1 MQRVGLLV
9 PSVNT
14 VVEPEFWRLV
24 PGTATVHS
32 ARMRN
37 STCDVDDSRQMLAH
51 AERAADEV
59 GSALVDVVAFA
70 CTASSFVD
78 GRDGEAALHDLISSA
93 ANAPAITTSGAVAE
107 TLKSLGSRRVA
118 LYTPYPAELNDHE
131 EEFLATHGIET
142 VCAYGL
148 GISAAVEIA
157 DVTSERTARV
167 RGRAAA
173 AGRRGH
179 HLSLVHQHGDLRGHP
194 AAGGAYGVP
203 VVSSNSATFAAVA
216 RRLGWE
222 MPACAG
228 SAGRTSG
235 GGRSHVATRR
245 LEGRRSEPWRPARGR
260 GRWRDV
266 YRPGGG
272 GRGRAPSRG
281 IRRCRR
287 RRTLTAGCWRVWRPV
302 PTARLSRSR
311 ACCTPARWRPTPF
324 SSDAGR
330 GPD

>member
-14 VVEPEFWRLV
+14 VVEPEFWRLT
-24 PGTATVHS
+24 PPTASVHS

-107 TLKSLGSRRVA
+107 ALKSLGSRRVA
-118 LYTPYPAELNDHE
+118 LYTPYPDELNDHE

-142 VCAYGL
+142 VCAYGM
-148 GISAAVEIA
+148 GVSAAVEIA
-157 DVTSERTARV
+157 DVTSSELRDFVDAQPPPADADTIF
-167 RGRAAA
+167 
-173 AGRRGH
+173 
-179 HLSLVHQHGDLRGHP
+179 LSCTNMATFEVIRPLEAL
-194 AAGGAYGVP
+194 YGVP

-222 MPACAG
+222 IPPVLGAL
-228 SAGRTSG
+228 AGR
-235 GGRSHVATRR
+235 A
-245 LEGRRSEPWRPARGR
+245 A
-260 GRWRDV
+260 
-266 YRPGGG
+266 
-272 GRGRAPSRG
+272 AAA
-281 IRRCRR
+281 
-287 RRTLTAGCWRVWRPV
+287 LT
-302 PTARLSRSR
+302 
-311 ACCTPARWRPTPF
+311 
-324 SSDAGR
+324 
-330 GPD
+330 

>member
-37 STCDVDDSRQMLAH
+37 STCDVEDSRQMLVH

-78 GRDGEAALHDLISSA
+78 GRDGEAALHRLISAA

-107 TLKSLGSRRVA
+107 ALTSLGSRRVA

-131 EEFLATHGIET
+131 EEFLATHSIET

-148 GISAAVEIA
+148 GITEAVEIA
-157 DVTSERTARV
+157 DVTSNELRDFVDAQPPPGDADTV
-167 RGRAAA
+167 F
-173 AGRRGH
+173 
-179 HLSLVHQHGDLRGHP
+179 LSCTNLATFEVIRPLQ
-194 AAGGAYGVP
+194 AAYGVP

-222 MPACAG
+222 MPATLGAL
-228 SAGRTSG
+228 AGR
-235 GGRSHVATRR
+235 A
-245 LEGRRSEPWRPARGR
+245 A
-260 GRWRDV
+260 
-266 YRPGGG
+266 
-272 GRGRAPSRG
+272 AAA
-281 IRRCRR
+281 
-287 RRTLTAGCWRVWRPV
+287 LT
-302 PTARLSRSR
+302 
-311 ACCTPARWRPTPF
+311 
-324 SSDAGR
+324 
-330 GPD
+330 

>member
-24 PGTATVHS
+24 PSTATVHS

-37 STCDVDDSRQMLAH
+37 SVCGVEDAREMLAH

-59 GSALVDVVAFA
+59 GSALVHVVVFA

-78 GRDGEAALHDLISSA
+78 GRDGEAALRNSIAAA
-93 ANAPAITTSGAVAE
+93 ANAPAITTSGAVADA
-107 TLKSLGSRRVA
+107 LKSLDSRRVA

-157 DVTSERTARV
+157 DVTSDELRDFVDAQRPPAEADTIF
-167 RGRAAA
+167 
-173 AGRRGH
+173 
-179 HLSLVHQHGDLRGHP
+179 LSCTNLATFEVIQPLE
-194 AAGGAYGVP
+194 AAYGLP

-216 RRLGWE
+216 WRLGWE
-222 MPACAG
+222 IPPVLGAL
-228 SAGRTSG
+228 AGR
-235 GGRSHVATRR
+235 A
-245 LEGRRSEPWRPARGR
+245 A
-260 GRWRDV
+260 
-266 YRPGGG
+266 
-272 GRGRAPSRG
+272 AAA
-281 IRRCRR
+281 
-287 RRTLTAGCWRVWRPV
+287 LT
-302 PTARLSRSR
+302 
-311 ACCTPARWRPTPF
+311 
-324 SSDAGR
+324 
-330 GPD
+330 